1 RVARALDSL
10 PDQVRPPE
18 VSKSNSDESPI
29 AWFVLNSETMD
40 SLQLSDY
47 AQRFIVDRLAVV
59 DGVSNVRIGG
69 ERQYAMKIWLN
80 RQAMAA
86 RGIT

>member
-1 RVARALDSL
+1 MV
-10 PDQVRPPE
+10 
-18 VSKSNSDESPI
+18 
-29 AWFVLNSETMD
+29 

-69 ERQYAMKIWLN
+69 ERTILQKELEQTFSAL
-80 RQAMAA
+80 Q
-86 RGIT
+86 